1 MQQSQGDEAGRS
13 NNLGFDDNDG
23 VDTQASY
30 QKTQNAT
37 EKVLGGKA
45 QTNSVQKAKAPHPD
59 QLTADEV
66 DYDSILKL
74 NIEAVKKIDNSVN
87 MEDQCHQSFSDDGT

>member
-13 NNLGFDDNDG
+13 NNLVFYDNDG

-37 EKVLGGKA
+37 GDRCVGATKLKVP
-45 QTNSVQKAKAPHPD
+45 NND
-59 QLTADEV
+59 QLTAEEV

-74 NIEAVKKIDNSVN
+74 NIEAVRKIDHSVN
-87 MEDQCHQSFSDDGT
+87 VDGAQD

>member
-13 NNLGFDDNDG
+13 NNLVFDDNDG

-30 QKTQNAT
+30 QKTQNALCASST
-37 EKVLGGKA
+37 KM
-45 QTNSVQKAKAPHPD
+45 KAPAND
-59 QLTADEV
+59 QLCADEV

-74 NIEAVKKIDNSVN
+74 NISAVKKIDNTTK
-87 MEDQCHQSFSDDGT
+87 MEGAMDQTCSDDGS